1 MEDAL
6 NQVIA
11 AAEINKSSFS
21 GSAKKIFGSFEKG
34 IDKVVGFLT
43 PRKWSMSSQDEPR
56 TVKATYSVS
65 TTSSLPPDVVLDKIK
80 DAVAQTNINVCKQK
94 G

>member
-11 AAEINKSSFS
+11 HAQMKKSNHG

-56 TVKATYSVS
+56 KVKAMYSVS
-65 TTSSLPPDVVLDKIK
+65 TTSSLPADVVLDKIRE
-80 DAVAQTNINVCKQK
+80 AVNQTSVNVCKQK